1 MLVVMVK
8 LWALVPMVVKVE
20 IEVVDVPMVKEQ
32 TLDLVSHIL

>member
-8 LWALVPMVVKVE
+8 LWVLVPMAVKVE
-20 IEVVDVPMVKEQ
+20 IEVVDVLMVKEQ

>member
-8 LWALVPMVVKVE
+8 LWVLVPMVVKVE
-20 IEVVDVPMVKEQ
+20 IEVVDVLMVKEQ

>member
-8 LWALVPMVVKVE
+8 LWVLVPMVVKVE

-32 TLDLVSHIL
+32 ILDLVSHIL